1 MRDLLFKALLNIYKL
16 VFLLLGILLPKNKRL
31 VMFESFLGKQYSDNP
46 RAIYEYM
53 CKHYPDYILYWSVD
67 RGYLDT
73 FEKLDIRYVQRF
85 TPKWIFLMNRAKY
98 WVTNSRL
105 PLWIPKPKNTIYL
118 QTWHGTPLKKLA
130 ADMEEVHMPGT
141 NAVQYKKDFLKEVN
155 KWDYLVSPN
164 AYSTKIFKSAF
175 HFEGT
180 MIESGYPRNDFLI
193 NHNNTETLIKLKRTL
208 NLSLEKK
215 VILYAPTWRDN
226 QYHSEGSY
234 KFNLQMD
241 LNALKKEF
249 GDNYIILLRLHYLV
263 AENLDLI
270 KYTNF
275 VFDFS
280 NHKDINELY
289 LVSDILVTD
298 YSSVFF
304 DYANLKRPMLFY
316 VYDIENYRDNLR
328 GFYFD
333 FETQAPGPL
342 VRTTAELIDAIKEI
356 DEEEFLQSQPMKDFY
371 NKFCYLEDGNA
382 SVRVV
387 REVFEK
393 S

>member
-1 MRDLLFKALLNIYKL
+1 
-16 VFLLLGILLPKNKRL
+16 
-31 VMFESFLGKQYSDNP
+31 
-46 RAIYEYM
+46 
-53 CKHYPDYILYWSVD
+53 
-67 RGYLDT
+67 
-73 FEKLDIRYVQRF
+73 
-85 TPKWIFLMNRAKY
+85 
-98 WVTNSRL
+98 
-105 PLWIPKPKNTIYL
+105 
-118 QTWHGTPLKKLA
+118 
-130 ADMEEVHMPGT
+130 
-141 NAVQYKKDFLKEVN
+141 
-155 KWDYLVSPN
+155 
-164 AYSTKIFKSAF
+164 
-175 HFEGT
+175 
-180 MIESGYPRNDFLI
+180 
-193 NHNNTETLIKLKRTL
+193 
-208 NLSLEKK
+208 
-215 VILYAPTWRDN
+215 
-226 QYHSEGSY
+226 
-234 KFNLQMD
+234 MD